1 MFTLRPFPFTLGALL
16 SSPALDVRL
25 PTALQVLQVPHR
37 PSWRRVRQRE
47 PSEHV
52 SPVAPTGLPLSPGR
66 GGARAG
72 AVDDLKLGTQSQ
84 KLQLHLQ
91 LSLGMRVV
99 LCLVYILVQHG
110 GERSDI
116 IERRIL

>member
-1 MFTLRPFPFTLGALL
+1 MKHA
-16 SSPALDVRL
+16 
-25 PTALQVLQVPHR
+25 Q
-37 PSWRRVRQRE
+37 
-47 PSEHV
+47 
-52 SPVAPTGLPLSPGR
+52 PTGFAPKASGSINYNKRKVQTVTPLSPGR

>member
-1 MFTLRPFPFTLGALL
+1 MLFSGGVRGGGVFFCARGRPGA
-16 SSPALDVRL
+16 A
-25 PTALQVLQVPHR
+25 
-37 PSWRRVRQRE
+37 
-47 PSEHV
+47 
-52 SPVAPTGLPLSPGR
+52 PGR
-66 GGARAG
+66 PMADFLQSNTPGARAG
-72 AVDDLKLGTQSQ
+72 AVDDLKLGTQ
-84 KLQLHLQ
+84 KLQLQ

>member
-1 MFTLRPFPFTLGALL
+1 MKHA
-16 SSPALDVRL
+16 
-25 PTALQVLQVPHR
+25 Q
-37 PSWRRVRQRE
+37 
-47 PSEHV
+47 
-52 SPVAPTGLPLSPGR
+52 PTGFAPKASGSINYNKRKVQTVTPLSPGR

-72 AVDDLKLGTQSQ
+72 AVDDLKLGTQ
-84 KLQLHLQ
+84 KLQLQ